1 MARSSS
7 TSRTQG
13 RAEVCCAGGGRTA
26 PVPAAAGTGA
36 VRPPPAQQT
45 SARPCVLL
53 VEDDRAI
60 LQSTMIV
67 LRSLGVD
74 ALAAAS
80 KREALALFRKHAE
93 SVNLILLDAQIG
105 TFDNVRL
112 LATLRLRK
120 PGVPAVIISGHSEER
135 IRTMFES
142 EAYNGF
148 LSKPYTRSELKEI
161 LMRFACLR

>member
-1 MARSSS
+1 
-7 TSRTQG
+7 
-13 RAEVCCAGGGRTA
+13 
-26 PVPAAAGTGA
+26 
-36 VRPPPAQQT
+36 
-45 SARPCVLL
+45 
-53 VEDDRAI
+53 
-60 LQSTMIV
+60 MIV